1 MLYAGKLQYCIL
13 FIFVSHKLLAVKTST
28 MVKKTT
34 SLFLSSFIL
43 ISTLFISCKSG
54 KKDFQEIN
62 WANFE
67 WAGDSLGNKY
77 FDKVAMFIPVNFKG
91 VPHNFLAQLDLGS
104 DISIVYGNSF
114 KSYLSTYPEFGRKLD
129 TILSEVAIGN
139 ESQGE
144 IKDIELSL
152 DSFLTQLK
160 SVVYYKKF
168 GSEIPTDSIASLTKK
183 HIGIIGADIVKN
195 KVLLIDYKNNR
206 IAIVDSLNLKQ
217 TDKFNFLDCK
227 ITNGRI
233 KLPLIINGETQWY
246 MFETG
251 SSIFPLVTDEN
262 NWKSMC
268 DVSKKEAIKI
278 SSKDKSYDILG
289 AETNKDI
296 FFGKEKM
303 PKTHAYVMP
312 LNLNGYTEMFKQEDV
327 KGTIGNACFLNTI
340 IAIDFKQSKFGVLKA
355 N

>member
-1 MLYAGKLQYCIL
+1 MIKKL
-13 FIFVSHKLLAVKTST
+13 IF
-28 MVKKTT
+28 
-34 SLFLSSFIL
+34 LFLSSLIL
-43 ISTLFISCKSG
+43 LGILFTSCKSS
-54 KKDFQEIN
+54 KKGFDEIN

-114 KSYLSTYPEFGRKLD
+114 KAYLLTYPEFGRKLD
-129 TILSEVAIGN
+129 TILSEIAIGKEN
-139 ESQGE
+139 QGE

-168 GSEIPTDSIASLTKK
+168 GSEIPVDSISSLTKK

-206 IAIVDSLNLKQ
+206 IAILDSLNPKQ
-217 TDKFNFLDCK
+217 TNKFNFLDCK
-227 ITNGRI
+227 IANGRI
-233 KLPLIINGETQWY
+233 KLPLQINGITQWY

-262 NWKSMC
+262 NWKNIC
-268 DVSKKEAIKI
+268 DVSKKETIQI
-278 SSKDKSYDILG
+278 SSKEKSYDIFG

-296 FFGKEKM
+296 FFGKEKL
-303 PKTHAYVMP
+303 PKTQAYVMP
-312 LNLNGYTEMFKQEDV
+312 LNLNGYTEMFNQEEV
-327 KGTIGNACFLNTI
+327 IGTIGNAYFFNTA
-340 IAIDFKQSKFGVLKA
+340 IAIDFKQSKFGILKVD
-355 N
+355 

>member
-1 MLYAGKLQYCIL
+1 M
-13 FIFVSHKLLAVKTST
+13 T
-28 MVKKTT
+28 KKAT
-34 SLFLSSFIL
+34 SLFLSSFVL
-43 ISTLFISCKSG
+43 ISILFTSCKSG
-54 KKDFQEIN
+54 KKDLEELN

-104 DISIVYGNSF
+104 DISIVYVNSF
-114 KSYLSTYPEFGRKLD
+114 KAYLSTYPEFGRKLD
-129 TILSEVAIGN
+129 TILSEVAIGKEN
-139 ESQGE
+139 QGE

-168 GSEIPTDSIASLTKK
+168 GGEIPADSISSLTKK

-206 IAIVDSLNLKQ
+206 IAIVDSLNPKQ

-233 KLPLIINGETQWY
+233 KLPLQINGTTQWY

-262 NWKSMC
+262 NWKNIC
-268 DVSKKEAIKI
+268 DVSKKETIKI
-278 SSKDKSYDILG
+278 SSKEKAYDILG
-289 AETNKDI
+289 AEINKDV
-296 FFGKEKM
+296 FFGKEKLLKM
-303 PKTHAYVMP
+303 KAYVMP
-312 LNLNGYTEMFKQEDV
+312 LNLNGYTEMFKQEEV
-327 KGTIGNACFLNTI
+327 KGTIGNAYFFNTV
-340 IAIDFKQSKFGVLKA
+340 IAIDFKQSKFGVLKP